1 MLFKTDWYTSNQ
13 LYTKMNGP
21 FTCEQ
26 LRTIRQSAIEHEFV
40 LYTNSIV
47 DNIKQAILDKA
58 IGDVSDPRQAI
69 GVPHKNSQDRLPPTQ
84 YSVQIGNLQP
94 VRGYPIRMIH
104 LFNRKAVVDTVLT
117 KLRDVFP
124 DMKIMVDPLN
134 TYILFD
140 WA

>member
-1 MLFKTDWYTSNQ
+1 
-13 LYTKMNGP
+13 MNGP

-26 LRTIRQSAIEHEFV
+26 LRNIRQAAIEHEFEV
-40 LYTNSIV
+40 YTNSIV

-58 IGDVSDPRQAI
+58 IGDVSDPRQAM
-69 GVPHKNSQDRLPPTQ
+69 PKNSQDRLPPTQ

-94 VRGYPIRMIH
+94 VRGQTFRMWH
-104 LFNRKAVVDTVLT
+104 LFTDKKSVVQAVLT
-117 KLRDVFP
+117 KLKVMFP
-124 DMKIMVDPLN
+124 DMKIMVDPLH